1 MRFNETVSAMDS
13 GKLLRT
19 VLIVVIA
26 GAAISGTTDNVSQQY
41 AEQALTRALAT
52 FTVARTLNGVI
63 SVAQGTEVA
72 VEPGG
77 VGVIFTPGQVL
88 DPVNDLIERFSWVML
103 ASTTSLGIQ
112 NILLDMS
119 RWWGIRLIAGLAA
132 LAAALVW
139 LLPGLRQASW
149 WPWLLRLVLLALFV
163 RLAVPL
169 VMIANNAVYQVF
181 LEPRYQASSAL
192 IEEASEELEAI
203 GVQQDEQQKTG
214 LLGSVNRALEQ
225 VQIKQRLENFKQ
237 RASQVIEQL
246 ITLTAVFLLQ
256 TIVLPLLF
264 LWVLLVSFKRL
275 VSWPGTLKKTT
286 SIIAQ
291 E

>member
-1 MRFNETVSAMDS
+1 MTRKNW
-13 GKLLRT
+13 LT
-19 VLIVVIA
+19 VLLFLAAALISFVPTLDQ
-26 GAAISGTTDNVSQQY
+26 GAQGHYESAFK
-41 AEQALTRALAT
+41 RALVT
-52 FTVARTLNGVI
+52 FALARTLNGVI
-63 SVAQGTEVA
+63 SVVQGTELA
-72 VEPGG
+72 LQPAG
-77 VGVIFTPGQVL
+77 VGVTLTPGEIL

-119 RWWGIRLIAGLAA
+119 RWWGIRLIAGFAA

-139 LLPGLRQASW
+139 LLPGMRQATW
-149 WPWLLRLVLLALFV
+149 RPWLLRLVFLALFV

-192 IEEASEELEAI
+192 IEEASEDLEAI
-203 GVQQDEQQKTG
+203 GVQQEEQHKPG
-214 LLGSVNRALEQ
+214 FLGSVNRALEQ
-225 VQIKQRLENFKQ
+225 VQIKQRVENFKQ

-256 TIVLPLLF
+256 TVVLPLLF
-264 LWVLLVSFKRL
+264 LWLLVVLFKRL
-275 VSWPGTLKKTT
+275 MRWPGSFVKD
-286 SIIAQ
+286 
-291 E
+291 